1 MGLSWNKQLS
11 IANTIVDS
19 EHKHLIS
26 LTNQV
31 ERAMQAAMEQRDDSP
46 LLHAF
51 ELLEHELCRHFRN
64 EEKIAQAVNFPFE
77 QHQQAQRHMLRELR
91 YLKSELL
98 TKDCIWTKAALEHFS
113 LFLEEW
119 MLEHITHIDMPM
131 KAVLQGYD
139 YNYWPDW
146 ETTAACNEAEPLAP
160 IRRVQAANSLPTA
173 YATT

>member
-31 ERAMQAAMEQRDDSP
+31 ERAMQAAMERRDDTP
-46 LLHAF
+46 LLQAF
-51 ELLEHELCRHFRN
+51 ELLEEDLCRHFRN

-77 QHQQAQRHMLRELR
+77 QHQQAQHHMLRELR

-113 LFLEEW
+113 LFLDEW
-119 MLEHITHIDMPM
+119 MLEHITHTDMPM
-131 KAVLQGYD
+131 KAILQDYD
-139 YNYWPDW
+139 YNFWPDW
-146 ETTAACNEAEPLAP
+146 EKSATGKETEAHTLIQRAQEAS
-160 IRRVQAANSLPTA
+160 SLPAA